1 VLIVLGIVPLF
12 VVIAIIW
19 PIVAIAHQRSHNAEY
34 PFTACVA
41 AWYAQIMAM
50 VGIVV
55 FTTGI
60 GYLFQS
66 LIGYLDMSYSYGPLS
81 LPIVGA
87 AGSTAI
93 ASLEQQRLIDLV
105 VRAPSFL
112 VAGPVIY
119 FVFASLSR
127 TASAQRVPVPDW
139 VLRGSQLIQTMLLG
153 TVSVLCGLLA
163 LNQVLGY
170 VLRTLS
176 GIGPNAPFGE
186 FLGFALAFTGAFVA
200 HIWIWRSFP
209 GGTWW
214 SPPEGWP
221 RTHKASPE
229 SLKKQPRQLDRH
241 YGQKIS
247 YLGGFLLYW
256 IV

>member
-1 VLIVLGIVPLF
+1 MFIVLGIVPLF
-12 VVIAIIW
+12 LVIAVIW
-19 PIVAIAHQRSHNAEY
+19 PIVAIAKQKADTSEY

-55 FTTGI
+55 FTIGI

-66 LIGYLDMSYSYGPLS
+66 LIGYLDVSYSYGPLS
-81 LPIVGA
+81 FPIMGT
-87 AGSTAI
+87 AGSTDI
-93 ASLEQQRLIDLV
+93 ASLEQQRLVDLV

-112 VAGPVIY
+112 VAGPIIY

-127 TASAQRVPVPDW
+127 TVSAKRMPAPYW

-170 VLRTLS
+170 MLNTLA
-176 GIGPNAPFGE
+176 GIAPNAPFGE
-186 FLGFALAFTGAFVA
+186 YLGFALAFTGAFVA
-200 HIWIWRSFP
+200 HIWIWRLFP

-221 RTHKASPE
+221 RTHKASSE
-229 SLKKQPRQLDRH
+229 SLEKKPRQLGPPED
-241 YGQKIS
+241 
-247 YLGGFLLYW
+247 
-256 IV
+256 VAV

>member
-1 VLIVLGIVPLF
+1 VIIVLGIMPLF

-19 PIVAIAHQRSHNAEY
+19 PIVAISQQRSHTAEY

-55 FTTGI
+55 FTIGI

-66 LIGYLDMSYSYGPLS
+66 LIGYLHVSYSYGPFT

-87 AGSTAI
+87 IGSTDI
-93 ASLEQQRLIDLV
+93 ASLEQQRLVDLV
-105 VRAPSFL
+105 IKAPSFL
-112 VAGPVIY
+112 IAGPAIY

-127 TASAQRVPVPDW
+127 TASAQRVPAPDW

-170 VLRTLS
+170 ALHTLS

-214 SPPEGWP
+214 SPPEDWP
-221 RTHKASPE
+221 RTHKASPKN
-229 SLKKQPRQLDRH
+229 LKKQPRQLGPPEDA
-241 YGQKIS
+241 
-247 YLGGFLLYW
+247 
-256 IV
+256 VV